1 MLRAALTRIP
11 WRLLRFAVVAYLGL
25 LLMLLF
31 IENRLIFMPSR
42 NPRGTW
48 NPPTAQGE
56 QVTFAATDG
65 TKLSGW
71 YLPHAR
77 PRHVVLFACG
87 NGGNM
92 SYWADYFKT
101 LQHQLDAT
109 ILGFNYRGYGLSE
122 GSPSEAGV
130 LDDARS
136 ARRWLAVRCGVPE
149 ERVVLIGRSLGGGVV
164 VDLAQD
170 GCRALVVE
178 SSFTSLPDVAA
189 RIFPFLPVRWVM
201 RTRFD
206 SLRKIAAYEGPLFVS
221 HGDADE
227 LVPHAM
233 GRALFESAPAKKKQF
248 FNIADGGHN
257 DPQPPSYFR
266 ELGGFLDSIE

>member
-1 MLRAALTRIP
+1 MLRTMQRIIP
-11 WRLLRFAVVAYLGL
+11 WRLLRFTAVAYLGV

-31 IENRLIFMPSR
+31 IENRLIFFPSR

-56 QVTFAATDG
+56 QITFSASDG

-71 YLPHAR
+71 YLPRAR
-77 PRHVVLFACG
+77 PRNVVLFACG

-101 LQHQLDAT
+101 LQLQLDAT

-122 GSPSEAGV
+122 GSPSEKGV

-136 ARRWLAVRCGVPE
+136 ARRRLAELSGVSE
-149 ERVVLIGRSLGGGVV
+149 ERIVLIGRSLGGGVAC
-164 VDLAQD
+164 DLALD

-189 RIFPFLPVRWVM
+189 RIYPFLPVRTVM

-206 SLRKIAAYEGPLFVS
+206 SLSKIAAYQGPLFVS

-227 LVPHAM
+227 LVPYAM
-233 GRALFESAPAKKKQF
+233 GRALFETAPAKKKQF

-266 ELGGFLDSIE
+266 ELAAFLDGVE

>member
-1 MLRAALTRIP
+1 MFRAVLTRFP
-11 WRLLRFAVVAYLGL
+11 WRPLRFAAVAYLGV

-56 QVTFAATDG
+56 QVTFAANDG

-77 PRHVVLFACG
+77 PRNVVLFACG

-109 ILGFNYRGYGLSE
+109 VLGFNYRGYGLSE

-136 ARRWLAVRCGVPE
+136 ARRWLAGRSGVPE

-189 RIFPFLPVRWVM
+189 RIYPFLPVRWVM

-206 SLRKIAAYEGPLFVS
+206 SLRKIAAYDGPLFVS

-233 GRALFESAPAKKKQF
+233 GRALFESAPAKKKHF

-266 ELGGFLDSIE
+266 ELAGFLDGIE